1 MTQSERRDKFAET
14 HQVATAL
21 INSQRALRDA
31 KTARLR
37 AMRLAAEADEAA
49 TRTGSSSPIKE

>member
-14 HQVATAL
+14 HQIATAL
-21 INSQRALRDA
+21 INSQRVARDR

-37 AMRLAAEADEAA
+37 AVRLAAEADEAA
-49 TRTGSSSPIKE
+49 ARKVSASLAKK